1 MENDQLSAMLGN
13 VLSNPAIMAQLQGVL
28 AGMGHNSPTPS
39 PEQEGDVP
47 SPAPEQIAPAAGESE
62 GLMAN
67 AALMSQL
74 PAMLGM
80 LTSFSGGQGGQ
91 GKQSNA
97 PRPGGKSGTQ
107 RTALLLAL
115 KPYLSEGRCEMIDA
129 IVNLSRL
136 GDLLGKPGDK

>member
-28 AGMGHNSPTPS
+28 AGMGQNAPTPPS
-39 PEQEGDVP
+39 EQEDSP
-47 SPAPEQIAPAAGESE
+47 SSAPEQTAPTAGESE
-62 GLMAN
+62 GLIAN
-67 AALMSQL
+67 AALMAQL

-80 LTSFSGGQGGQ
+80 LTSLSGGQGGQ
-91 GKQSNA
+91 SEQSNSH
-97 PRPGGKSGTQ
+97 RPTGKGGTQ

>member
-28 AGMGHNSPTPS
+28 AGMGQNPPPPAEAENAAAPS
-39 PEQEGDVP
+39 PPQAE
-47 SPAPEQIAPAAGESE
+47 PAAE
-62 GLMAN
+62 GSGTPMAN
-67 AALMSQL
+67 AALMAQL

-80 LTSFSGGQGGQ
+80 LTSLSGGKEEPNEP
-91 GKQSNA
+91 GKA
-97 PRPGGKSGTQ
+97 PRAGGKNGAQ

-115 KPYLSEGRCEMIDA
+115 KPYLNEGRCEMIDA

-136 GDLLGKPGDK
+136 GDLLGKPDGR

>member
-13 VLSNPAIMAQLQGVL
+13 VLNNPAIMTQLQGVL
-28 AGMGHNSPTPS
+28 AGMGQNAPAPPPEREEDAPSLATEPS
-39 PEQEGDVP
+39 P
-47 SPAPEQIAPAAGESE
+47 PAAGETE

-67 AALMSQL
+67 AALMAQL

-80 LTSFSGGQGGQ
+80 LTSLSGGQGGQ
-91 GKQSNA
+91 GGQGSES
-97 PRPGGKSGTQ
+97 RPAGKGGTH

-115 KPYLSEGRCEMIDA
+115 KPYLNEGRCEMIDA

-136 GDLLGKPGDK
+136 GDLLGKPGDH

>member
-28 AGMGHNSPTPS
+28 AGMGQNTPAPS
-39 PEQEGDVP
+39 TGREGDA
-47 SPAPEQIAPAAGESE
+47 PAPASEQTLPTAEESE

-80 LTSFSGGQGGQ
+80 LTSLSGGQGGQ
-91 GKQSNA
+91 SGQSHA
-97 PRPGGKSGTQ
+97 PRSGGKSGTH

-115 KPYLSEGRCEMIDA
+115 KPYLSQDRSQAIDYIIRFSSIA
-129 IVNLSRL
+129 DVLKNLS
-136 GDLLGKPGDK
+136 

>member
-13 VLSNPAIMAQLQGVL
+13 VLNNPAIMAQLQGVL
-28 AGMGHNSPTPS
+28 AGMGQNSSAPPPDREEDVPSPS
-39 PEQEGDVP
+39 PEQ
-47 SPAPEQIAPAAGESE
+47 SAPTASESE

-67 AALMSQL
+67 AALMAQL

-91 GKQSNA
+91 GEQSNP

>member
-28 AGMGHNSPTPS
+28 AGMGQNVPAPS
-39 PEQEGDVP
+39 TGREGDA
-47 SPAPEQIAPAAGESE
+47 PAPASEQTLPTAEESE

-80 LTSFSGGQGGQ
+80 LTSLSGGQGGQ
-91 GKQSNA
+91 SGQSHA
-97 PRPGGKSGTQ
+97 PHSGGKSGTH

-136 GDLLGKPGDK
+136 GDLLGKPGGK